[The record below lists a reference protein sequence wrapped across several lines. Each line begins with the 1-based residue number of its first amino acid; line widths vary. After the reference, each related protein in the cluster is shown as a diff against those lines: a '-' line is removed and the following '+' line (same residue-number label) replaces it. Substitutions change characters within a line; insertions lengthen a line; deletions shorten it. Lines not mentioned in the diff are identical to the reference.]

1 MMPGMD
7 GFAVCTA
14 LRSERVTA
22 HIPIL
27 MVTALADDGTRERG
41 ILSGADDFLSK
52 PYDRWE
58 LRARL
63 GTLMLERANAEG
75 RPPEHYGLCVH
86 AGHVPSGWPVAEL
99 RPGTFD
105 TPMSALR

>member
-1 MMPGMD
+1 MQTLEQSGHGRILVID
-7 GFAVCTA
+7 DTA
-14 LRSERVTA
+14 MARTTLE
-22 HIPIL
+22 
-27 MVTALADDGTRERG
+27 
-41 ILSGADDFLSK
+41 SGADDFLSK

-75 RPPEHYGLCVH
+75 RLSEQYGLWVH
-86 AGHVPSGWPVAEL
+86 AGHVPSGWRVAEL

-105 TPMSALR
+105 TPLAALR